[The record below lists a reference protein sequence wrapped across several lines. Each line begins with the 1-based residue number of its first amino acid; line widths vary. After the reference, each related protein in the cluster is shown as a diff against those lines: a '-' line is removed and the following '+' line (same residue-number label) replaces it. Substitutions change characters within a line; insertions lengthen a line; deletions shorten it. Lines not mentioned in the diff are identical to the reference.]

1 MNGHWLDRMAA
12 LISVVLLGILA
23 IGTYYL
29 AEVAQ
34 RQAPLTPRPI
44 AHEADYFVTGFALV
58 KVNNKGDPIYRLT
71 AKKMTHF
78 PDTDTVEFDS
88 PQTITLDP
96 SKPTLTIVAKT
107 GISKD
112 TSNTGPE
119 LVTLN
124 GDVRISRPADSQR
137 GPLLIETQQLILN
150 PDAQTAQTPLAVNI
164 QSGSSTLKGVGM
176 LFNQLTEQLSVF
188 SKVQSTWAPRQ

>member
-12 LISVVLLGILA
+12 LISVVLLAILA

-34 RQAPLTPRPI
+34 RQAPITPRLL

-58 KVNNKGDPIYRLT
+58 KVNNKGDPVYRLS

-78 PDTDTVEFDS
+78 PDTDTVEFDL
-88 PQTITLDP
+88 PRTISLDP
-96 SKPTLTIVAKT
+96 NKPTLTIVAKS

-124 GDVRISRPADSQR
+124 GDVRITRPADSKR
-137 GPLLIETQQLILN
+137 GALLIETQQLILN
-150 PDAQTAQTPLAVNI
+150 PDAQTAQTDLAVNI
-164 QSGSSTLKGVGM
+164 RTGASTLNGVGM

>member
-29 AEVAQ
+29 AELAQ
-34 RQAPLTPRPI
+34 RQTPVTPRPL

-71 AKKMTHF
+71 AKKMSHF
-78 PDTDTVEFDS
+78 PDTDTVEFES

-96 SKPTLTIVAKT
+96 RKPTLTIVAKT
-107 GISKD
+107 GVSKD

-124 GDVRISRPADSQR
+124 GDVRISRPADSKR

-164 QSGSSTLKGVGM
+164 QTGSSTLSGDGM